1 MNARVW
7 IGMVC
12 LACAASTAGAQP
24 APAVDTVA
32 LLPLDAD
39 ARLEIYGQ
47 PVASE
52 IARALVAGGLDVVV
66 VLPKMAVPER
76 ARLIV
81 DGAIKAG
88 KGDAVLLSI
97 RVRNPADGTVLEKLE
112 ATATNLGTID
122 RAAAELSSR
131 VLPVVRERIAVLG
144 RRPPVP
150 PIDRPIQRATRAPK
164 GLLVGIA
171 VSQSSTAVV
180 EPLRLALGEAV
191 ATWNASGTWQVV
203 PVEPSTLGP
212 KLAPLT
218 VATAKVQHGV
228 AFEILAYSV
237 SIDEVPLARAR
248 VRVRIADPGAVV
260 FDRVIVTD
268 TIVGDR
274 AMAPDALA
282 ARVAREVLAILRP
295 HLRRV
300 EPAWR

>member
-1 MNARVW
+1 MKARVW
-7 IGMVC
+7 IGVVC
-12 LACAASTAGAQP
+12 LACAASTARAQP

-131 VLPVVRERIAVLG
+131 VLPVVRERIAALG
-144 RRPPVP
+144 RPPPVR
-150 PIDRPIQRATRAPK
+150 PIDRPIQVTRAPK

-171 VSQSSTAVV
+171 VSQSSTAAV
-180 EPLRLALGEAV
+180 EPLRLALGGAV
-191 ATWNASGTWQVV
+191 AAWNASTWQVV

-218 VATAKVQHGV
+218 VAAAKVEHGV

-237 SIDEVPLARAR
+237 STDEVPLARAR

-268 TIVGDR
+268 TVVGDR
-274 AMAPDALA
+274 AIAPDALA
-282 ARVAREVLAILRP
+282 TRVAREVLAILRP